1 MEFKCP
7 KCRKKLPMGV
17 PPSAKKIRVG
27 DVMTRDPVTLGPE
40 ETLMRGLE
48 VMRMNKVRRIPILL
62 GDKLIGLLTEGDLK
76 RAEPS
81 TLSESEEDFNR
92 VMEGTPVSRIM
103 IKELVTVDREARL
116 LDATRTL
123 LSHKFGALP
132 VVADGRLVGMLTDVD
147 VMRCLESLLA
157 HGG

>member
-27 DVMTRDPVTLGPE
+27 DVMTRAPVTLGPE
-40 ETLMRGLE
+40 DSLMRGLE

-81 TLSESEEDFNR
+81 TLSESEEEFNR
-92 VMEGTPVSRIM
+92 VMENTPVSRIM
-103 IKELVTVDREARL
+103 IKELVTVDEEARL
-116 LDATRTL
+116 LDAVRTL
-123 LSHKFGALP
+123 LSQKFGALP
-132 VVADGRLVGMLTDVD
+132 VVSDGRLVGILTDVD

>member
-27 DVMTRDPVTLGPE
+27 DVMTREPVTLGPE
-40 ETLMRGLE
+40 DSLMRGLE

-103 IKELVTVDREARL
+103 IKELVTVDQEARL

-123 LSHKFGALP
+123 LSQKFGALP
-132 VVADGRLVGMLTDVD
+132 VVSNGRLVGILTDVD

>member
-17 PPSAKKIRVG
+17 PPSARKIRVG
-27 DVMTRDPVTLGPE
+27 DVMTREPATIGPE
-40 ETLMRGLE
+40 DSLMRGLE
-48 VMRMNKVRRIPILL
+48 VMRMNKVRRVPILL

-92 VMEGTPVSRIM
+92 VMEETPVSRIM
-103 IKELVTVDREARL
+103 IKEPVTVDEDTRL
-116 LDATRTL
+116 LDALHTL
-123 LSHKFGALP
+123 LSQKFGALP
-132 VVADGRLVGMLTDVD
+132 VVAGGRLVGILTDVD
-147 VMRCLESLLA
+147 VMRCLERLLTN
-157 HGG
+157 GG